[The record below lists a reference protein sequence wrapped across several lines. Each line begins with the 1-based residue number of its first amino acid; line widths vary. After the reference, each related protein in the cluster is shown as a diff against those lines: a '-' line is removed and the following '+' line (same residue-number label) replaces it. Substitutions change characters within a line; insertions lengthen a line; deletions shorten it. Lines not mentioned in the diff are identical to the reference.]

1 MELDFDPQVEK
12 QMQRGG
18 IPRGIVDLIIRFGE
32 RQHSCG
38 IERYAVTRRTIK
50 RIRRY
55 LGPDSGRILERYASL
70 YAITIENRVVTVAR
84 NGRAVRRNLNDQQTH
99 RKEAA
104 QFFRC

>member
-1 MELDFDPQVEK
+1 MELDSDTQVEK

-18 IPRGIVDLIIRFGE
+18 IPRGIVELIIRFGE
-32 RQHSCG
+32 RQYSCG

-84 NGRAVRRNLNDQQTH
+84 NGRPIRRILNDQQTH
-99 RKEAA
+99 RKEAE
-104 QFFRC
+104 QFIRR